1 MNTVV
6 KSFLK
11 SNNLIIGE
19 NLLAVKEIT
28 VKEKTNTIIFIHK
41 LEDKYKVEYVY
52 YINNFI
58 REDLEENYELENIS
72 EEKALKIFNDNNAW
86 YEDIIKS
93 ES

>member
-11 SNNLIIGE
+11 SNNLIIVE

-41 LEDKYKVEYVY
+41 LEDKYKYKVE
-52 YINNFI
+52 
-58 REDLEENYELENIS
+58 
-72 EEKALKIFNDNNAW
+72 
-86 YEDIIKS
+86 
-93 ES
+93 